1 MQDYGV
7 TGMVTTAV
15 KVDTGML
22 INGQDARWPHS
33 QDGRATR
40 ARMRRS
46 DSIQGVIVTRKNVA
60 GIDVRILSTLLF

>member
-1 MQDYGV
+1 MRDYGV

-15 KVDTGML
+15 KVGTGML

-40 ARMRRS
+40 LACDDAIRF
-46 DSIQGVIVTRKNVA
+46 KA
-60 GIDVRILSTLLF
+60 

>member
-1 MQDYGV
+1 MRDYAV
-7 TGMVTTAV
+7 TGMITTAV
-15 KVDTGML
+15 KVGTRMP

-60 GIDVRILSTLLF
+60 RIDVRILSTLLF